1 MENYVLTTVTLGSG
15 PSAFLANR
23 TLRQLAEDE
32 GEKYPL
38 ATPIVRQEMYMD
50 DVLSGAFDIKVA
62 MQKRDQLNA
71 LFSAG
76 GFTLAKWMTNDDQML
91 HSFGPDSLA
100 KESTLKVGL
109 GFSVLGLVWEP
120 RTDVFRF
127 NVSIEPL
134 TNPITKRKVLS
145 CIAGMFDPSGWIA
158 PVLISMKIFMQ
169 SLWLL
174 TKEWDTPLPAS
185 EVERWRAFERDLQV
199 LATIVI
205 PRWTG
210 ILSGTYLE
218 LHGFADASKFAYAAV
233 LYVRVLYHGQ
243 ARVTLLAS
251 KTKVAPLKTLSIPR
265 LELCAAHLLAKLASS
280 FIATEDFVTVPLY
293 LWPNSKTILH
303 WLHGIP
309 ARWPIFVANRCA
321 DVAHLT
327 PRATWQYINTK
338 QNPAD
343 LASRGSTAGA
353 LLDNKLWWHGPEAL
367 VATSQP
373 WTATN
378 FDNSN
383 EATAKIETPE
393 RIALLQEVTPPPECE
408 IIARFSSYS
417 RMRRVLVYCLRF
429 LKKLA
434 LKCNIKL
441 SLQFES
447 SAEEEITVDELT
459 CATIQLCRMTQAS
472 YFSKEILLVKS
483 GQRLSKGHC
492 LNKLSPKIEN
502 GLLTVGGRLHNS
514 LLSDDCKHLII
525 LPTKSRLTTLLIDH
539 MHPVTLHGGVQ
550 LIVSHL
556 RQHYWIPRLKVVV
569 SAQLRKCV
577 VCLRYRAATASQR
590 MADLPA
596 VRVTPDRLFKSSGV
610 DYAGPFMLKA
620 SRHRGSLSYK
630 RYMAIF
636 VCMVTKAVH
645 LEAASSYDTASFIA
659 ALKRFVSRRG
669 QCLHIYSDCGTNFVG
684 ADAQLRQMHRK
695 GSAFYKSIFS
705 HLSGE
710 GITWHYN
717 PPGSPHFGGLW
728 ESGVKSVKHHLKRMI
743 GDTLLTYEEFATL
756 LAQIEAI
763 LNSRP
768 LTPLP
773 EEPEP
778 ETVLTPA
785 HPIIGE
791 SSFLIAEPPVKAEKI
806 GALERWKRVTQLTQV
821 FWEWWSKE
829 YLYTLQKRNK
839 WQLAEPNI
847 VVGDIV
853 LVKNEST
860 PCARWPMAKVTAIHP
875 GRDGLV
881 RVATVATASGSYKR
895 PIVKLVKIVDQPDE

>member
-1 MENYVLTTVTLGSG
+1 MANDSAVELMRVLNGVRNLLQALKALGSPVQHWDHFTVFLTRSKITQQCRVKWEDSVNQLRDPTVPDTFEDLCKFLEAERNALSLLESTQNFAKRTLHAASDSKASTSKNRKSSNFVQASSSQSPCPVCSEDHALELCATFRKQSVSERKRTLGQKRLCYRCLEAHMAKNCKSSLTCFNCNGKHHTLIHAPLKKAGNKSGTAKQAQRILRLPDGRYQVRLPLRADAPTDWLNSRQIARSCLLSLERKLGKNPLLYAEYKASIEQMIKADQMRKIEIQPQNYRKHYFLPHHAVVKDSRTTTRVRPVFNASARNSAGHSLNEHLMTGPNLLPQIVLTLAHWRNYPIAFVADVSKMYLQVRLHPEDWRPQTLLWRDDPLKEMENYVLTTVTFGSG

-71 LFSAG
+71 LFSAR

-174 TKEWDTPLPAS
+174 TEEWDTPLPAS
-185 EVERWRAFERDLQV
+185 EVKRWRAFERDWQV

-210 ILSGTYLE
+210 ILSGAYLE

-265 LELCAAHLLAKLASS
+265 LELCAAAALRSSSAHLLAKLASS
-280 FIATEDFVTVPLY
+280 FIATEDFVTVSLY
-293 LWPNSKTILH
+293 LWSDSKTTLH

-353 LLDNKLWWHGPEAL
+353 LLDKKLWWHGPEAL

-373 WTATN
+373 WTTTN
-378 FDNSN
+378 FDNSH
-383 EATAKIETPE
+383 EATAEIETPE

-417 RMRRVLVYCLRF
+417 RMRRVLV
-429 LKKLA
+429 
-434 LKCNIKL
+434 
-441 SLQFES
+441 
-447 SAEEEITVDELT
+447 
-459 CATIQLCRMTQAS
+459 
-472 YFSKEILLVKS
+472 
-483 GQRLSKGHC
+483 
-492 LNKLSPKIEN
+492 
-502 GLLTVGGRLHNS
+502 
-514 LLSDDCKHLII
+514 
-525 LPTKSRLTTLLIDH
+525 SRT
-539 MHPVTLHGGVQ
+539 
-550 LIVSHL
+550 
-556 RQHYWIPRLKVVV
+556 
-569 SAQLRKCV
+569 
-577 VCLRYRAATASQR
+577 
-590 MADLPA
+590 
-596 VRVTPDRLFKSSGV
+596 
-610 DYAGPFMLKA
+610 
-620 SRHRGSLSYK
+620 
-630 RYMAIF
+630 
-636 VCMVTKAVH
+636 
-645 LEAASSYDTASFIA
+645 
-659 ALKRFVSRRG
+659 
-669 QCLHIYSDCGTNFVG
+669 
-684 ADAQLRQMHRK
+684 
-695 GSAFYKSIFS
+695 
-705 HLSGE
+705 
-710 GITWHYN
+710 
-717 PPGSPHFGGLW
+717 
-728 ESGVKSVKHHLKRMI
+728 
-743 GDTLLTYEEFATL
+743 
-756 LAQIEAI
+756 
-763 LNSRP
+763 
-768 LTPLP
+768 
-773 EEPEP
+773 
-778 ETVLTPA
+778 
-785 HPIIGE
+785 
-791 SSFLIAEPPVKAEKI
+791 
-806 GALERWKRVTQLTQV
+806 
-821 FWEWWSKE
+821 
-829 YLYTLQKRNK
+829 
-839 WQLAEPNI
+839 
-847 VVGDIV
+847 
-853 LVKNEST
+853 ST
-860 PCARWPMAKVTAIHP
+860 F
-875 GRDGLV
+875 
-881 RVATVATASGSYKR
+881 
-895 PIVKLVKIVDQPDE
+895 